1 MFGALIS
8 SMLTVTVVDHAD
20 SIVGSREHLAL
31 ALALYVPPTAQDFWA
46 EVTPTGSQFES
57 VLSPQS
63 I

>member
-46 EVTPTGSQFES
+46 
-57 VLSPQS
+57 
-63 I
+63 